1 MIPNIITDTSITF
14 IARGLPRVLTMDHP
28 KFTEIKEMLTSG
40 SDDVETILALSD
52 PRVAVEQNT
61 DGAVTLNEEGMFL
74 GDEKLPETWEQR
86 AVMSPASLKILTANA
101 GDRVRVEGDDDAP
114 DGIYTIGEVDN
125 QDCDKRVYV
134 ESDVDYF
141 GFVANTSIKEILK
154 CAE

>member
-14 IARGLPRVLTMDHP
+14 IARGLPRILAMDHP

-40 SDDVETILALSD
+40 SDDVDTILALSD

-61 DGAVTLNEEGMFL
+61 DGVVTLNEEGMFL

-86 AVMSPASLKILTANA
+86 AVASPASLKILTANA
-101 GDRVRVEGDDDAP
+101 GDRVRIEGDEDAP
-114 DGIYTIGEVDN
+114 DGIYTIGDVDN

-134 ESDVDYF
+134 ESDEDYF
-141 GFVANTSIKEILK
+141 GFVANTSIKEIIK
-154 CAE
+154 EAS